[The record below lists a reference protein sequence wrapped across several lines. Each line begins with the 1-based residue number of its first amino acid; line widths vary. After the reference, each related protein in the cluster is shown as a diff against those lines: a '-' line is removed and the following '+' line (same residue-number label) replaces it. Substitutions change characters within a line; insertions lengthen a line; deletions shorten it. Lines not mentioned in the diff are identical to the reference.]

1 MTAAPPLL
9 DFISAAIGAALTI
22 WIFSFAFK
30 DNLLYKLAEHLFVGS
45 AAAFGFVV
53 ALNSIWATGVAPL
66 QKGDLSIIIP
76 MLIGLIFF
84 VKYIGRYSWVARFG
98 PAFVIGIGLGIA
110 VSTSPESFI
119 LRQVSASFL
128 PLWLPNNPV
137 MTLTNILMTL
147 IVLGGITYF
156 VFTLAPGLRGG
167 KPSTAT
173 TGATRVYK
181 ALMTI
186 GIYGMMIGFGASFAS
201 TIMTRVAFLIG
212 RTLDLI
218 AAPEASVVSLILV
231 VIAIAYAYRTE
242 RKAGAAKTAQKT

>member
-1 MTAAPPLL
+1 MTAAPPIL
-9 DFISAAIGAALTI
+9 DLISAAIGAALTI

-30 DNLLYKLAEHLFVGS
+30 DNLLYKLAEHLFLGS
-45 AAAFGFVV
+45 AAAFAFVV
-53 ALNSIWATGVAPL
+53 ALNSIWATGIGPL
-66 QKGDLSIIIP
+66 QKGDVSIVIP
-76 MLIGLIFF
+76 LLIGLIFF
-84 VKYIGRYSWVARFG
+84 VKYISRYSWVARFG

-110 VSTSPESFI
+110 VSTSPESFV

-128 PLWLPNNPV
+128 PLWLPKDPV

-156 VFTLAPGLRGG
+156 VFTLVPGLRGG
-167 KPSTAT
+167 KPSSAT
-173 TGATRVYK
+173 KVYK

-201 TIMTRVAFLIG
+201 TIMTRVAFLVG

-218 AAPEASVVSLILV
+218 AAPEASVVALILV